1 MDVDAF
7 AASKSSTIDLDSP
20 RTSANNL
27 VLRPI
32 SKAALSL
39 VTHGLFIQLEMSG
52 SCRTTV
58 STAEMSAPAGLQICA
73 RSGRPRTNCS
83 TSRVLVPRP
92 LVCYSVLLGGDPVA
106 SDLQEL
112 ISEYCA
118 IEEMDRRL
126 QQADPVDETELIGL
140 RARAMRRR
148 EILRELIAWIIAAE
162 DLVKRI

>member
-1 MDVDAF
+1 MDVDAI

-20 RTSANNL
+20 RTSANHL
-27 VLRPI
+27 VLPPI
-32 SKAALSL
+32 SKAALST
-39 VTHGLFIQLEMSG
+39 VTDGLFIQLEMSG

-73 RSGRPRTNCS
+73 RSGPPRTNFS

-112 ISEYCA
+112 ISECSA
-118 IEEMDRRL
+118 LVGMDLRL
-126 QQADPVDETELIGL
+126 PHPASGAGTEL
-140 RARAMRRR
+140 
-148 EILRELIAWIIAAE
+148 
-162 DLVKRI
+162 D

>member
-1 MDVDAF
+1 M
-7 AASKSSTIDLDSP
+7 
-20 RTSANNL
+20 
-27 VLRPI
+27 
-32 SKAALSL
+32 
-39 VTHGLFIQLEMSG
+39 
-52 SCRTTV
+52 
-58 STAEMSAPAGLQICA
+58 
-73 RSGRPRTNCS
+73 
-83 TSRVLVPRP
+83 
-92 LVCYSVLLGGDPVA
+92 A